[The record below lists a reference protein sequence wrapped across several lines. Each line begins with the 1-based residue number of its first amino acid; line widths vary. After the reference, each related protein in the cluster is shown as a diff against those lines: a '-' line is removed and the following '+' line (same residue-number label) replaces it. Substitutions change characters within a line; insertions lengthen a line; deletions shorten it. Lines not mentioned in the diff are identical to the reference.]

1 MSNHATMLLLIAILI
16 FASVAQVGA
25 AVHPG
30 FRVAMCQIRIEDG
43 DVTGNMIRAEQAIRE
58 AAKQGA
64 VFINIP
70 EAADFG
76 WLYENAR
83 RDAFTIPGK
92 YTNFLAKLA
101 KELNVWIT
109 AGCLEKAGDKTY
121 NSAVIINR
129 QGKIVL
135 KHRKIN
141 TLPLL
146 TKSLYDAGKAGDV
159 KTVDT
164 EFGRIGLTICADNFK
179 RANPQMVAAQGGWLL
194 VAPHGFAAKVGEL
207 EGNSNSFRRH
217 ICGTA
222 KVAGLWVIGTDVVMG
237 RIISGPWKG
246 WLHTGKSTI
255 ANPKGEAVAVAK
267 FLYPDL
273 VVYDIPAEK

>member
-1 MSNHATMLLLIAILI
+1 MSHHVTILLLVAILVL
-16 FASVAQVGA
+16 ASVAQA
-25 AVHPG
+25 SASAHPG
-30 FRVAMCQIRIEDG
+30 FRAALCQIRVEDG
-43 DVTGNMIRAEQAIRE
+43 DITGNMLRAEQSVRE

-83 RDAFTIPGK
+83 RDAYTIPGK
-92 YTNFLAKLA
+92 YTDFLGKLA

-109 AGCLEKAGDKTY
+109 AGCLERADDKTY

-135 KHRKIN
+135 KHRKMA
-141 TLPLL
+141 TLPFL
-146 TKSLYDAGKAGDV
+146 TKNLYDPGKAGDV

-179 RANPQMVAAQGGWLL
+179 IDNPKMVAAQGGWLL
-194 VAPHGFAAKVGEL
+194 VAPHGFAAKLGDL
-207 EGNSNSFRRH
+207 EGNSNSFRQH

-222 KVAGLWVIGTDVVMG
+222 KGTGLWVMGADTVMG
-237 RIISGPWKG
+237 RVMSGPWKG

-267 FLYPDL
+267 FLYPDM